1 MLDKIKNFF
10 TENVLQQLEKM
21 GYKIDQATFKQALDN
36 APGLLKNVRE
46 ILASN
51 DPDKMTK
58 IYNVIMQAAKGETSE
73 QTKDHSEK

>member
-21 GYKIDQATFKQALDN
+21 GYKIDQATLKKAMDN

-51 DPDKMTK
+51 EPDKMTK
-58 IYNVIMQAAKGETSE
+58 IYNVIMQAAKGETTE
-73 QTKDHSEK
+73 QSKDHTEK